1 VAIRIALIDENK
13 YESLLISNALLKQ
26 GIEITHLLH
35 SFINLPKLLEDS
47 LPDVVIISIGED
59 AIDEVSKAEKIRS
72 KHPQMGL
79 VFLSST
85 PDLRLLG
92 ISEKDL
98 PQGVQVI
105 FKKSVTDMH
114 VLSRAIHDAA
124 DHSKIKLSLAWVTG
138 NSFTDDS
145 TFASDLTSLT
155 HVQIETLRLV
165 AQGNSNAE
173 IAKIRFVTEKAVEH
187 SITRLLSGLNIM
199 TNSHSNSRVLL
210 AREYYRWVKV
220 S

>member
-1 VAIRIALIDENK
+1 MAIRIALIDENK

-155 HVQIETLRLV
+155 RVQIETLRLV

-187 SITRLLSGLNIM
+187 SITRLLSGLNIK
-199 TNSHSNSRVLL
+199 TNSRSNSRVLL